1 MTMRPMAHRWFGSSS
16 RTTFSKKFSI
26 CGAQG
31 AHNALQQASCPG
43 AGLLLANQFLPIGRS
58 VAYDIASLP
67 GQVGQASGQGLMAA
81 QAARCQNVVDFIGKA
96 VHLCFH
102 QSTDRAHQI
111 LQTLSP
117 VGFVEPIDADL

>member
-1 MTMRPMAHRWFGSSS
+1 MTMRRMAHRWFRFVVSDDVLE
-16 RTTFSKKFSI
+16 KISI

-31 AHNALQQASCPG
+31 AHDALQQASCWG

-96 VHLCFH
+96 VHLRFH